1 MLIRKATEQDVPEVL
16 EVFKYARKFMAEHGN
31 PTQWGDG
38 YPPAEFIYGDI
49 ANGTGYVFENDQG
62 EICGYFA
69 FIIGEDK
76 TYLKIYDGAWLNDE
90 LYGTIHRIAGN
101 GKGRGLLKACVEYCS
116 QFVPNLR
123 IDTHNDNIV
132 MQNDV
137 AKNGFTKC

>member
-1 MLIRKATEQDVPEVL
+1 MLFRS
-16 EVFKYARKFMAEHGN
+16 
-31 PTQWGDG
+31 
-38 YPPAEFIYGDI
+38 
-49 ANGTGYVFENDQG
+49 
-62 EICGYFA
+62 
-69 FIIGEDK
+69 
-76 TYLKIYDGAWLNDE
+76 

-137 AKNGFTKC
+137 AKNGFTKCGTIYVEDGTPRIAYQKIIE